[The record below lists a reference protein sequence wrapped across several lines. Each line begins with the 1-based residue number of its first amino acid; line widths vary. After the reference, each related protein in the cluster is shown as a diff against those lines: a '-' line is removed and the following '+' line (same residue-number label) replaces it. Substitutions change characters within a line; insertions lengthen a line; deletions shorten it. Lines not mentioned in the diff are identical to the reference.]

1 MYTFV
6 IVVSIFAVFFS
17 AAGYLRTQNPEL
29 FNVLQRAALD
39 PAGETDHVTPHTNTD
54 SGTAPVRSSVSITP
68 LDSQGNAISNPA
80 VFEDFSP
87 DKIRRADTAPVV
99 LFFHA
104 SWCPSCLS
112 AERIFHKKLSSLPP
126 GVSILKIDYDSAT
139 ELKER
144 YNITYQHTFVQ
155 VDSMGNELA
164 RWSGGAVDGVIANL
178 IQK

>member
-1 MYTFV
+1 MYTFT
-6 IVVSIFAVFFS
+6 IAVSLFALFFS
-17 AAGYLRTQNPEL
+17 AAGYLRSENPQL
-29 FNVLQRAALD
+29 FYSLQKAALD
-39 PAGETDHVTPHTNTD
+39 PTGLNDHADTSPRATQ
-54 SGTAPVRSSVSITP
+54 GTTQEPLAISITP
-68 LDSQGNAISNPA
+68 LDAEGNAIIAPPTY
-80 VFEDFSP
+80 EDFSP
-87 DKIRRADTAPVV
+87 EKIQRADTAPVV

-112 AERIFHKKLSSLPP
+112 AERIFQKKLSLLPP
-126 GVSILKIDYDSAT
+126 GVSILKIDFDSAS

-178 IQK
+178 IQ